1 MENSD
6 IFQPEETFKFWG
18 VYELNFRVF
27 IQKKFPAQSISL
39 LPENETCK
47 TGLTFF
53 LYFSK
58 NIIWKFN
65 DTTVINSLLCS
76 SWGTLY
82 FCKTKKSMLRQYFAT
97 ALERELPT
105 LFFFQ
110 KKKKKHKTQGLTKF
124 AHSLLDHSISSLPGK
139 RLNKTK
145 LAVLLFVQHYC
156 LHRELEMLPSE
167 ITAKFHLLGQE

>member
-97 ALERELPT
+97 ALEPELPT

-110 KKKKKHKTQGLTKF
+110 KKKKTTKKNICKTYSYLWHKCTTWSPVTGKV
-124 AHSLLDHSISSLPGK
+124 SSLGK
-139 RLNKTK
+139 GLGTPTVHPFCTIRGKTLVHLHVASSK
-145 LAVLLFVQHYC
+145 L
-156 LHRELEMLPSE
+156 S
-167 ITAKFHLLGQE
+167 